1 MEKYLVEELHK
12 VGKNV
17 PLEQQTRMAKESCSA
32 TLQLVRE
39 FEIHLGWVVLV
50 VVNPGVCPIDLWL
63 CSCGSSAV

>member
-32 TLQLVRE
+32 MLQLLRE
-39 FEIHLGWVVLV
+39 FEIVLDWV
-50 VVNPGVCPIDLWL
+50 GVFLL
-63 CSCGSSAV
+63 L